1 MLQASASE
9 TFLYDNF
16 CLSFSHIF
24 KFAYKLQ
31 GLGHQVAGK
40 ILPRTTGARPRLRPA
55 KKKFFLLLCTLFD
68 DRPALG
74 RS

>member
-24 KFAYKLQ
+24 KFACIMLPAAGPGPSGRRELEVLGGSPDQAENYFNPGPGAGGMSKL
-31 GLGHQVAGK
+31 
-40 ILPRTTGARPRLRPA
+40 
-55 KKKFFLLLCTLFD
+55 
-68 DRPALG
+68 
-74 RS
+74 